1 MINENIINISIV
13 YMLYS
18 AYIEWPFSN
27 LRLFDDN
34 SNVGLLAVGLTV
46 WLVQQFRKAYVQLF
60 LRNKII

>member
-27 LRLFDDN
+27 LRLFDDIRFSEKLMYN
-34 SNVGLLAVGLTV
+34 YFCETKLYK
-46 WLVQQFRKAYVQLF
+46 RK
-60 LRNKII
+60 KH